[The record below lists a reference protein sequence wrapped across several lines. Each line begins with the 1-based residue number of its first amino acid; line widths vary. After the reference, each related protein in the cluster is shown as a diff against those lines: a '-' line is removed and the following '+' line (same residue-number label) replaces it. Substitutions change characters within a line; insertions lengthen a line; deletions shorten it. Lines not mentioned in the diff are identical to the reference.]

1 MSRILKRGLI
11 AAAILVA
18 VGVTAIFIAA
28 TVLAKRFDPYIRQ
41 QAIAYL
47 SKRFESDVEIG
58 SLTVT
63 VPHVP
68 LMHMFW
74 TRGKGVIAKV
84 TGENIILRHR
94 GRRDVPPMFSM
105 GRFEFEADLG
115 EVFAPVKHISLVRL
129 ERMDLVIPPKGDRP
143 TLTTSSSS
151 GGSNHVNVVIDH
163 IVITDSRLV
172 ILPKDKTR
180 KPLDFDLHRVSLDSV
195 ASGQPFRYRASLTNA
210 VPPGMID
217 ANGQFGP
224 FNASTPGDTLLNGAY
239 LFQNADLGVFSG
251 IQGTLTSQGSF
262 DGTLD
267 AVKARGEADVPDF
280 RLRAIGNPVFLH
292 TQFAALVDGTNGNTV
307 LEPVHARLG
316 TTSFTTSG
324 AILKRAA
331 DHPHSIDLDVTM
343 EDGEMLDLLR
353 LATKAKPFLSGRLQM
368 AAKIRIP
375 PLNGTIQDKLILD
388 GRFHIRRGQFL
399 DNAVQSSVDT
409 LSRRGQGQPKN
420 QSIDNVFSD
429 MAGDFHMENQSI
441 NLRDLTFEVPG
452 SRVALAGQY
461 NVAKDSLDFQGSLSL
476 HAHVSETMTGWK
488 RWVLKAADPFFA
500 RNGAGTF
507 LKIKVTGTSQDPHF
521 GASW

>member
-1 MSRILKRGLI
+1 MKRGLI
-11 AAAILVA
+11 AAAIVVA
-18 VGVTAIFIAA
+18 VGTTSVFIAA
-28 TVLAKRFDPYIRQ
+28 SVLAKRFDPYIRQ
-41 QAIAYL
+41 EAITYL

-58 SLTVT
+58 KLSIA

-84 TGENIILRHR
+84 TGENIVLRHR

-129 ERMDLVIPPKGDRP
+129 ERMDLIIPPKGDRP

-151 GGSNHVNVVIDH
+151 ASNGVKVVIDR
-163 IVITDSRLV
+163 IILTDSRLV
-172 ILPKDKTR
+172 ILPKDTTR
-180 KPLDFDLHRVSLDSV
+180 KPLDFDLHRVVLDSV
-195 ASGQPFRYRASLTNA
+195 GGGQPFKYRATLTNA

-224 FNASTPGDTLLNGAY
+224 WNASSPGDTLLNGAY
-239 LFQNADLGVFSG
+239 LFQNADLGVFSA
-251 IQGTLTSQGSF
+251 IQGILTSQGSF
-262 DGTLD
+262 EGTLD

-280 RLRAIGNPVFLH
+280 RLRGVGNPVFLH

-307 LEPVHARLG
+307 LEPVHVRLG
-316 TTSFTTSG
+316 TTSFVTSG
-324 AILKRAA
+324 AILKREGN
-331 DHPHSIDLDVTM
+331 HPHSIDLDVTM
-343 EDGEMLDLLR
+343 QDGEMLDLLR

-368 AAKIRIP
+368 VAKIRIP
-375 PLNGTIQDKLILD
+375 PLNGTIQNKLILD

-399 DNAVQSSVDT
+399 DTSVQSNIDM

-420 QSIDNVFSD
+420 ESIDNVFSD
-429 MAGDFHMENQSI
+429 MAGSFHMENQNI
-441 NLRDLTFEVPG
+441 RLRELTFEVPG
-452 SRVALAGQY
+452 SRVSLAGQY

-476 HAHVSETMTGWK
+476 EAHVSETMTGWK
-488 RWVLKAADPFFA
+488 HWLLKAADPFFA
-500 RNGAGTF
+500 RNGAGTY